1 MEKTLRVRT
10 IEADGSSPRALEA
23 AGVRDAAMVIAVA
36 DVDEVNIVACAIA
49 HQYGVATK
57 IARVR
62 DIELGEHPILAG
74 GKVLGIDLLINP
86 TQVVADEILRV
97 IKTTG
102 AAEVADFADGR
113 VQLLGVKV
121 GAQAPLVNRRLRD
134 LRSVQA
140 SAPFRV
146 VGIAR
151 GERLIVPT
159 DDTALAAEDHVYVVS
174 RRDVIPDILVLMGR
188 TAAATR
194 QVFIIGG
201 GRIGLE
207 VARALEADEIA
218 VTVLERS
225 RSRYDELTREL
236 TRARVVQ
243 GDGTDVKLLV
253 DEDIGSADAIV
264 TLTDDDPTNL
274 LAGLLGKRHGAKKA
288 VALFKRQDLIPL
300 VGSLGIDAAISP
312 RLLTASVIL
321 KYVRG
326 EAGRLGVRASGE
338 RGGDAGGGGAAGH
351 AGRGPVDRGAG
362 PTGRRAG
369 RRGGPRRSD
378 AHDGARARP
387 GGGRPRDP
395 ARVAASPPDRGAPL
409 RTVGAARPGA
419 RRRTRGAGGG
429 VSGPPTIASQS
440 IGGPPPSASP
450 SFAPSF
456 FLSAF
461 ASRLAFRACSLRHF
475 SPL

>member
-1 MEKTLRVRT
+1 MRIIVIGAGEVGYHIAERLSHEAHEIVVIERSPEVVERVRQTLRVRA
-10 IEADGSSPRALEA
+10 IQAGGSSPRALET

-102 AAEVADFADGR
+102 AAEIADFADGR

-121 GAQAPLVNRRLRD
+121 GARAPLANRRLRD
-134 LRSVQA
+134 LRSLQA
-140 SAPFRV
+140 SSPFHV

-151 GERLIVPT
+151 GEQLIVPT
-159 DDTALAAEDHVYVVS
+159 ADTMLASDDHVYVVS

-188 TAAATR
+188 TAATTR
-194 QVFIIGG
+194 RVLVIGG
-201 GRIGLE
+201 GRVGLQ
-207 VARALEADEIA
+207 VARALLAEDVA
-218 VTVLERS
+218 VTVIERS
-225 RSRYDELTREL
+225 RARCDALGPELPA
-236 TRARVVQ
+236 ARVLH
-243 GDGTDVKLLV
+243 GDGTDVRLLV
-253 DEDIGSADAIV
+253 DEGIAAADAIA

-274 LAGLLGKRHGAKKA
+274 LAALLGKRHGARKA
-288 VALFKRQDLIPL
+288 VALFKRQDLISL

-326 EAGRLGVRASGE
+326 GRVLSVFEIPESEAETLEVVVQQETPAAGRSIQALGL
-338 RGGDAGGGGAAGH
+338 
-351 AGRGPVDRGAG
+351 
-362 PTGRRAG
+362 
-369 RRGGPRRSD
+369 
-378 AHDGARARP
+378 
-387 GGGRPRDP
+387 
-395 ARVAASPPDRGAPL
+395 PPDAL
-409 RTVGAARPGA
+409 VGAIV
-419 RRRTRGAGGG
+419 RGDQ
-429 VSGPPTIASQS
+429 VLTP
-440 IGGPPPSASP
+440 
-450 SFAPSF
+450 APDRV
-456 FLSAF
+456 LEVGDHVIL
-461 ASRLAFRACSLRHF
+461 LALPRAIRAIEQLF
-475 SPL
+475 GL

>member
-1 MEKTLRVRT
+1 MRIIVIGAGEVGYHIAERLSHEAHEIVLIERSPEVMRRVRQTLRVRA

-23 AGVRDAAMVIAVA
+23 AGVQNAAMVIAVA

-97 IKTTG
+97 IRTTG
-102 AAEVADFADGR
+102 AAEVADFAEGR

-121 GAQAPLVNRRLRD
+121 SDRAPVVNRRLRD

-140 SAPFRV
+140 SAPFHV

-151 GERLIVPT
+151 GEQLIMPT
-159 DDTALAAEDHVYVVS
+159 GNTTLAAEDHLYVVS

-188 TAAATR
+188 PATPLR
-194 QVFIIGG
+194 RVVVIGG
-201 GRIGLE
+201 GRVGLQ
-207 VARALEADEIA
+207 VARALITEGI
-218 VTVLERS
+218 TVSVVERS
-225 RSRYDELTREL
+225 RARCEELAREL
-236 TRARVVQ
+236 PGGRVLN

-253 DEDIGSADAIV
+253 DEGMASADAIA
-264 TLTDDDPTNL
+264 TITDDDPTNL
-274 LAGLLGKRHGAKKA
+274 LAALLGKRHGARKA
-288 VALFKRQDLIPL
+288 IALCKRQDLLPL

-326 EAGRLGVRASGE
+326 GRVLSVFELPESEAETLEVVVQQE
-338 RGGDAGGGGAAGH
+338 TPAAGQSIE
-351 AGRGPVDRGAG
+351 ALGLPAEALVGAIVRGDQVLTPD
-362 PTGRRAG
+362 
-369 RRGGPRRSD
+369 
-378 AHDGARARP
+378 P
-387 GGGRPRDP
+387 GS
-395 ARVAASPPDRGAPL
+395 VL
-409 RTVGAARPGA
+409 TVGDR
-419 RRRTRGAGGG
+419 
-429 VSGPPTIASQS
+429 VI
-440 IGGPPPSASP
+440 
-450 SFAPSF
+450 
-456 FLSAF
+456 L
-461 ASRLAFRACSLRHF
+461 LALPRAIPAVERVFGL
-475 SPL
+475 